1 MKDTL
6 LIILL
11 LAIGYTIGYTRQ
23 DPREYQL
30 ELTPTQI
37 YIYQGDRMVD
47 SVSTYSNDGGIAD
60 IIASDNE

>member
-1 MKDTL
+1 MRYIIA
-6 LIILL
+6 LII
-11 LAIGYTIGYTRQ
+11 GYAIGYTRQ
-23 DPREYQL
+23 DPREYQI

-37 YIYQGDRMVD
+37 YIYQGDRLVD

>member
-1 MKDTL
+1 MRYILT
-6 LIILL
+6 LII
-11 LAIGYTIGYTRQ
+11 GYAIGYTRQ

-37 YIYQGDRMVD
+37 YIYQGDRLVD